1 MRLLWNVSRI
11 AILTIIQSA
20 AMLFAASYVYAVE
33 MAPRTETPLLLSFEE
48 RTVLAY
54 LLAGVG
60 KSDEEKLKFADQ
72 LEKQV
77 REASA
82 KPARTVEVHR
92 FADFARH
99 FQGSWPNSY
108 SVTSDIELI
117 EQRRLRAPLTVKGAN
132 NEIQSQIN
140 LFHFNRVA
148 ELTKRL
154 GPTITGLE
162 FKMVAG
168 TLFQF
173 FFAPKRDLILRAFR
187 ETEVL
192 VEQEFAKIEGI
203 GDEISKTDKLKG
215 VSPEMRTFLTLIFQE
230 YFAKMSIE
238 TKALVLVRLMGE
250 DLNLDPMK
258 KFEIMILS
266 GGPQFQ
272 KLLQIVAR
280 ESNMSADLLEIFRKL
295 ESKAPSVPPMI
306 VQDMIERER
315 GTYQWMDYDL
325 KPLGVGTMAQVHK
338 GRIRTAQGRRDV
350 VIRFLKPRIEQRVDE
365 DHRILTLIAPKLDA
379 HPVLR
384 QGGFPLLAPI
394 VSDLTKTVREELS
407 LRETIVRQLKGREVY
422 TTRGFFE
429 GSTYKN
435 TLDISVPEIFDYD
448 RNSLLMVSDLIKGK
462 KLDSVAEDYKD
473 SIPDLKRG
481 VVEQIA
487 RVWLEELLFKSG
499 FFHADMHQGNFMV
512 DVSET
517 GLKVNILDFG
527 MGGTISAQLQKQ
539 LLLLGAG
546 IEILKP
552 SAITRALWDM
562 SDKNRNGL
570 NFTQLETA
578 VNALAKEMDQ
588 GRHPLWGIS
597 DWSTWA
603 MERGLQFPYEFIGM
617 NRGLAIL
624 DKLLQD
630 SGSKMRMSNLSKRLA
645 NRYSKQVWHNL
656 RASGEMTISDLLRL
670 GWVSVMDASPASVH
684 YKPPGEGP
692 TRSQKSAVLAP
703 KCSRVMMPAGV
714 SL

>member
-11 AILTIIQSA
+11 VIQTVVQSA
-20 AMLFAASYVYAVE
+20 LLLLLTVHAYAQDVS
-33 MAPRTETPLLLSFEE
+33 PRADTPLLLSFEE

-60 KSDEEKLKFADQ
+60 KSDEEKLKLADQ

-77 REASA
+77 REAYA
-82 KPARTVEVHR
+82 KPARTVELHR
-92 FADFARH
+92 FADFARY

-117 EQRRLRAPLTVKGAN
+117 EQRRLRAPMTLRGATQ
-132 NEIQSQIN
+132 EVQTQID

-162 FKMVAG
+162 SKLVAG
-168 TLFQF
+168 TLFQY
-173 FFAPKRDLILRAFR
+173 FFAPKRDLILRAFA
-187 ETEVL
+187 EAQIL

-215 VSPEMRTFLTLIFQE
+215 VSPEMKTFLTLIFQE

-272 KLLQIVAR
+272 KLLQVVAR
-280 ESNMSADLLEIFRKL
+280 ESNISPDLLEIFRKL

-306 VQDMIERER
+306 VQEMIERER
-315 GTYQWMDYDL
+315 GTYHWTDYDL

-365 DHRILTLIAPKLDA
+365 DHRILTAIAPKMDA

-384 QGGFPLLAPI
+384 KGGFPLLTPI

-422 TTRGFFE
+422 TTRGFFN

-435 TLDISVPEIFDYD
+435 TLDISVPEIFDFD

-462 KLDSVAEDYKD
+462 KLDSVAEEYKD

-487 RVWLEELLFKSG
+487 RVWLEELMFKSG
-499 FFHADMHQGNFMV
+499 FYHADMHQGNFMV

-517 GLKVNILDFG
+517 GFKVNILDFG
-527 MGGTISAQLQKQ
+527 MGGTISAELQKQ

-578 VNALAKEMDQ
+578 VAKLANEMDQ

-617 NRGLAIL
+617 NRGMAIL
-624 DKLLQD
+624 DKLMQD
-630 SGSKMRMSNLSKRLA
+630 SGSKMRMSDLSKRLA
-645 NRYSKQVWHNL
+645 NKYAKKVWNDL
-656 RASGEMTISDLLRL
+656 RASGEMTLSDLLRL
-670 GWVSVMDASPASVH
+670 GWVSVMDASPAQVRYQPPTEEPVRSE
-684 YKPPGEGP
+684 KPAF
-692 TRSQKSAVLAP
+692 SAL
-703 KCSRVMMPAGV
+703 KCSKVLMPSGV
-714 SL
+714 NL